1 MLQTTIET
9 LVEGMGDAV
18 ADGVI
23 SSDTARAAQVKISQ
37 DKDTVAWELARIDEQ
52 LVLLPDESERHMRVE
67 LIAAMPDSVRLLQE
81 DEARVLLRDI
91 GVRVWCENREVV
103 RVEPEI

>member
-1 MLQTTIET
+1 VCIT
-9 LVEGMGDAV
+9 LNGGYKV
-18 ADGVI
+18 APNY
-23 SSDTARAAQVKISQ
+23 K
-37 DKDTVAWELARIDEQ
+37 
-52 LVLLPDESERHMRVE
+52 
-67 LIAAMPDSVRLLQE
+67 E